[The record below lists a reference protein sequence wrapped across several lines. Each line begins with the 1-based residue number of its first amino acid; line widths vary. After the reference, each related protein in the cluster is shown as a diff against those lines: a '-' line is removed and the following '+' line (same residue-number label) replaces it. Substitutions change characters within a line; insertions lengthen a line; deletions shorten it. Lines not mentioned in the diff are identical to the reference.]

1 MTENGTDKVNTKS
14 VGYSSGSS
22 DLVTVSFSTIV
33 KVGASCREETSKM
46 YPLFYYIIIFIKRY
60 KTL

>member
-33 KVGASCREETSKM
+33 KVGASCIEETSKM

>member
-33 KVGASCREETSKM
+33 KVGASCR
-46 YPLFYYIIIFIKRY
+46 
-60 KTL
+60 